1 MREEVII
8 VAGGKGS
15 RMKSELPKQ
24 FMTIH
29 NRPVIIHTLEK
40 FYTWKPDMHVVV
52 VMNESFMDNWN
63 ELKERSFPDKEITA
77 VAGGNTRFQSVK
89 NGLSKL
95 KHSGVVAIHDAA
107 RPCVSVRVIGD
118 CFRVATLKKT
128 AIPVLQVHESLRKI
142 ENDDS
147 SNSVNR
153 NDFVTVQTPQCFHT
167 ELIKEAYK
175 VDFDSRFTDDASVVE
190 SLGDEIHLV
199 PGNRENVKVTE
210 PSDLVLAEVFLRG

>member
-147 SNSVNR
+147 STSVNR

>member
-128 AIPVLQVHESLRKI
+128 AIPILQVHESLRKI

>member
-1 MREEVII
+1 VREEVII

>member
-52 VMNESFMDNWN
+52 VINESFMDNWN

-107 RPCVSVRVIGD
+107 RPCVSVMVIGD

-210 PSDLVLAEVFLRG
+210 PSDLVLAEVFLKG

>member
-210 PSDLVLAEVFLRG
+210 PSDLVIAEVFLRG

>member
-1 MREEVII
+1 VREEVII

-128 AIPVLQVHESLRKI
+128 AIPILQVHESLRKI